1 MSEQAQ
7 LDHTVINVGYE
18 MDRAAEIY
26 KGLGFYLTDRGYHS
40 LGSINHLMMFGT
52 DYLEL
57 IGLPEDS
64 KGKILGR
71 PDIADAPYGLNGL
84 VFKTTSAE
92 GNREILETMG
102 IAAGPVKS
110 FSRPVSVGDGDL
122 EASFTTAHVTEGTF
136 PGGRVYFCEH
146 HTPEVVWRPEW
157 QTHDNGVQE
166 ITEFVIAST
175 FAEEEADRL
184 ATILDTSAQK
194 DGMAA
199 TIPLKNSKITV
210 LSAEAYAARFGALA
224 CPLDDRRS
232 IFGAL
237 QFRTTSLD
245 AVRKVLSPLK
255 DTVKTVDTP
264 SGILVYEPVFNS
276 LLEFTE

>member
-7 LDHTVINVGYE
+7 LDHTVINIGYE
-18 MDRAAEIY
+18 MDRAAAIY
-26 KGLGFYLTDRGYHS
+26 KELGFHLTDRGYHS
-40 LGSINHLMMFGT
+40 MGSINHLMMFGT

-64 KGKILGR
+64 KGKVSGR
-71 PDIADAPYGLNGL
+71 PDIGKAPYGLNGL

-92 GNREILETMG
+92 GNRNVLDTMG
-102 IAAGPVKS
+102 IAAGPTKS
-110 FSRPVSVGDGDL
+110 FSRPVSVADGDL
-122 EASFTTAHVTEGTF
+122 DASFTTAHVAEGTF

-184 ATILDTSAQK
+184 ATILETNAAK
-194 DGMAA
+194 DGEAT
-199 TIPLKNSKITV
+199 TIPLKGAKVTV
-210 LSAEAYAARFGALA
+210 LSPEAYATRFGSLA
-224 CPLDDRRS
+224 CSLGDRPS
-232 IFGAL
+232 IFGAM
-237 QFRTTSLD
+237 QFRTGSLD
-245 AVRKVLSPLK
+245 AVRDVLAAMKS
-255 DTVKTVDTP
+255 TVKIEDKQ
-264 SGILVYEPVFNS
+264 SSILVYEPVFNS
-276 LLEFTE
+276 LLEFIE